1 MKLTVRRTSKMS
13 NTEELLI
20 AIYGEP
26 SDGDI
31 VALGSREAVLDALTY
46 NPEFKKL
53 KAFIADEVKKARLDE
68 NNRLFRKVGLYPDD
82 IASFNNELLGKWF
95 ERKLTHSKIEARID
109 ELKGEQVT

>member
-1 MKLTVRRTSKMS
+1 MS
-13 NTEELLI
+13 NTDKLRISRELMKITGKHSKLWKYDKAETFRLVEALI
-20 AIYGEP
+20 AQ
-26 SDGDI
+26 
-31 VALGSREAVLDALTY
+31 
-46 NPEFKKL
+46 
-53 KAFIADEVKKARLDE
+53 EVKEARLDE